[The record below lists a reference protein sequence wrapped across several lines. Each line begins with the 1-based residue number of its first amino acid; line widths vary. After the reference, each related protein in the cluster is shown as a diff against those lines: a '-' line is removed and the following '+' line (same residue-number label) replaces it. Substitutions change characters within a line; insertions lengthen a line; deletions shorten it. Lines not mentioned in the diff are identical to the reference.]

1 VGHIGRFGIAGMKL
15 RLGGC
20 CGDCSECGC
29 LSHVGLFVGF
39 ALRVRVLL
47 LVVVD
52 GLTWLKSCHLFIV
65 PARVTSAGL
74 GGEFPPCF
82 VFGCLE
88 EEFGDSYLGLKR
100 RG

>member
-1 VGHIGRFGIAGMKL
+1 M
-15 RLGGC
+15 
-20 CGDCSECGC
+20 
-29 LSHVGLFVGF
+29 
-39 ALRVRVLL
+39 
-47 LVVVD
+47 
-52 GLTWLKSCHLFIV
+52 WLFITCGV
-65 PARVTSAGL
+65 VCWFCSTCESLAACCCRWVNMVEIMSFVHARVASAGL